1 MNVRIER
8 VYLETETLGSLYV
21 DDVCVAKTLELPW
34 KDNARSISCIP
45 EGTYTVVKE
54 EFTDKHPYPHFR
66 VLNVPGRSGI
76 LWHKITYVKDLK
88 GCTGIGGQFVDLN
101 SDRVPDMAQSGV
113 TLQKLYEAL
122 PDRFE
127 CLYTKKKQA
136 D

>member
-45 EGTYTVVKE
+45 EGIYTVVKE
-54 EFTDKHPYPHFR
+54 AFTEKHPYNHFR

-76 LWHKITYVKDLK
+76 LFHRITRVKDLK
-88 GCTGIGGQFVDLN
+88 GCLGIGGAFDDIDKDGVL
-101 SDRVPDMAQSGV
+101 DMVKSTV
-113 TLQKLYEAL
+113 TLQKIYELL
-122 PDRFE
+122 PDRFYLE
-127 CLYTKKKQA
+127 IKKKSSQ
-136 D
+136 